1 MPSLNA
7 AGVSALV
14 TKHEWP
20 NGDAIVTSALSNG
33 PTFLFIEWALALR
46 LNRKT
51 RRKMTQLCAARAA
64 RPRPRWYKMFC
75 KQIWHLYVQL
85 RHITAPRKRL
95 RERTSLSLNGRD
107 RRQLSATGL
116 VRHTLPS
123 MRSQSDRAAAR
134 LWDSIK
140 NHATVMWMD
149 NWYHAQ
155 FTVHPTEPD
164 VSKNVTVIAL
174 LHIIDV
180 RPFTGHRTLDDLVQN
195 IDATAQGIRQQCAGF
210 SDAIGAV
217 NGQAVARTWIR
228 VPLDIARNRWKRLH
242 WQPMLISELKCG
254 MSAELVQLLTLVRGT
269 QQHTGHTMPLLIDCA
284 IHYSVAKL
292 LYSRHTVTYNLHQW
306 LGAVPLNFG
315 VWHAY
320 KSVMNIT
327 YRHFLPLLT
336 YILHPRGG
344 AGLQMRNHPRLATL
358 ESTVAALLLNR
369 HILSPLIARKLV
381 LLRGRAQPHDDVTKT
396 GIRTLEGLRLLLD
409 EYVPGLCIVGQ
420 VVRECTWTGRQ
431 AGSGHPAHTIL
442 RRCLLMLL
450 ALSRGA
456 ANRVDYVRTI
466 SIALLLWQQHQT
478 DLPAAAHVEENNE
491 ANLSRLVKRCKKNP
505 AMYALED
512 ANTLFRTLPPRTD
525 VALVTAV
532 YNGLIA
538 MFNACGSRSWKKIS
552 WSGGKTSAITE
563 EDDHSYVY
571 PASFLTEVPTQP
583 ALCALLR
590 RFTRTLCS
598 GRAPNAEVLQF
609 LQQNV
614 PHRGPANF
622 RETRAAL
629 VGLRIRLDPVA
640 RARAHNALEDVP
652 GPVPDALRI
661 PIAHRPNE
669 PLDPDPDPDPID
681 VDDEDDD

>member
-7 AGVSALV
+7 AGASYLV
-14 TKHEWP
+14 TEYEWP
-20 NGDAIVTSALSNG
+20 NGDAIVASALSNG
-33 PTFLFIEWALALR
+33 PTFLFVEWALALR

-85 RHITAPRKRL
+85 RHLAAPRKRL
-95 RERTSLSLNGRD
+95 RERTSLSLNRRD

-123 MRSQSDRAAAR
+123 MRSQSDQAAAR

-140 NHATVMWMD
+140 NRATVMWMD

-155 FTVHPTEPD
+155 FTVHPTH
-164 VSKNVTVIAL
+164 L
-174 LHIIDV
+174 

-210 SDAIGAV
+210 SDAIAAV
-217 NGQAVARTWIR
+217 NAQAVARTWIR
-228 VPLDIARNRWKRLH
+228 VPLDIARNRRKRLH

-254 MSAELVQLLTLVRGT
+254 TSAELVQLLTLVRNT

-292 LYSRHTVTYNLHQW
+292 LYSRHTATYNLHQW

-320 KSVMNIT
+320 KSIMNIT
-327 YRHFLPLLT
+327 YRQFLPLLT

-358 ESTVAALLLNR
+358 ETTVAALLLNR

-381 LLRGRAQPHDDVTKT
+381 LLRGRAQPHADVTKT

-409 EYVPGLCIVGQ
+409 EYVPGLFIVGQ
-420 VVRECTWTGRQ
+420 LVRECTWTGRQ
-431 AGSGHPAHTIL
+431 AGSGHLAHTIL

-491 ANLSRLVKRCKKNP
+491 ANLSRLVKRCKKHP

-512 ANTLFRTLPPRTD
+512 ANTLCRTLPPRSDIAEKTTQF
-525 VALVTAV
+525 VPRTFVTAV
-532 YNGLIA
+532 YNGLTT

-583 ALCALLR
+583 ALCALLH

-598 GRAPNAEVLQF
+598 GRAPNAEVLKF

-614 PHRGPANF
+614 PHRGPANL

-629 VGLRIRLDPVA
+629 LGLRIRLDPVA
-640 RARAHNALEDVP
+640 RAQAHNAPEDVP

-661 PIAHRPNE
+661 PVAHRPNE
-669 PLDPDPDPDPID
+669 PLELDPDPIRTDPDPDPID